1 MEYYM
6 TFTKRCIGA
15 ALAVALASLPAWAAD
30 APAPKADTGN
40 TTWLLL
46 SAALVMLMTPG
57 LAFFY
62 GGMVHRKNVVSTL
75 LQNYVALAVVGVA
88 WVVVGYSLVFTEG
101 SSLIGGTTQAML
113 KGLETSFYGETGIP
127 TLAFVAFQMMFAIIT
142 PALITGA
149 FAERVNF
156 KAWLIIMLVWSL
168 AVYVPVAHWVWGPG
182 GWIAAKGGLDFAG
195 GLVVHI
201 TAGFSALACGFLFGR
216 RKAESATTPNDVP
229 MIMLGAALL
238 WFGWFGFN
246 AGSAITSGALAAYAF
261 MNTFLGA
268 AAAFLMWMAL
278 DWFVHGKPTA
288 VGSSIGI
295 VVGLVAITP
304 AAGFVTISSSLIIG
318 AVAAIVCFFVARAVK
333 KITHLDDSLDVFAC
347 HGIGGVVGA
356 IMTGLYADKTVNSAV
371 TVQGLLVSG
380 EQGLF
385 MANATAVVAVAAF
398 SFVATILIV
407 KLVDLFVPIR
417 VGTDAEGHGL
427 DSSLHGEYAR
437 VNQPRTAK

>member
-1 MEYYM
+1 MNLL
-6 TFTKRCIGA
+6 KRA
-15 ALAVALASLPAWAAD
+15 WLPALASVLVASPALAEVAAVV
-30 APAPKADTGN
+30 PKTDTGN
-40 TTWLLL
+40 TAWLLL

-75 LQNYVALAVVGVA
+75 LQNYVALAIVGIA

-101 SSLIGGTTQAML
+101 SAYLGGTSAAML
-113 KGLETSFYGETGIP
+113 KGLDVSFYNDTGIP

-156 KAWLIIMLVWSL
+156 KAWLLIMLAWSL
-168 AVYVPVAHWVWGPG
+168 IVYVPVAHWVWGPG
-182 GWIAAKGGLDFAG
+182 GWIAVKGGLDFAG

-201 TAGFSALACGFLFGR
+201 TAGFSALACAFLFGR
-216 RKAESATTPNDVP
+216 RKVDAAPTPNDVP
-229 MIMLGAALL
+229 MIMLGAGLL

-246 AGSAITSGALAAYAF
+246 AGSAITSGALASYAF
-261 MNTFLGA
+261 MNTFLSA
-268 AAAFLMWMAL
+268 CAAFLVWMGM
-278 DWFVHGKPTA
+278 DWAINGKPTA

-304 AAGFVTISSSLIIG
+304 GAGFVTIPSSLIIG
-318 AVAAIVCFFVARAVK
+318 SVAAAIAFIVAGKVRK
-333 KITHLDDSLDVFAC
+333 MTHLDDSLDVFAC
-347 HGIGGVVGA
+347 HGIGGVIGS

-371 TVQGLLVSG
+371 TVQGYFVSG
-380 EQGLF
+380 ETGLIS
-385 MANATAVVAVAAF
+385 ANVIGVIAVAAF
-398 SFVATILIV
+398 SFIATMVIV
-407 KLVDLFVPIR
+407 KVVAIFVPIR

-427 DSSLHGEYAR
+427 DSSMHGEFAR
-437 VNQPRTAK
+437 VNQPRK

>member
-1 MEYYM
+1 MNIRRY
-6 TFTKRCIGA
+6 GGVGLALALA
-15 ALAVALASLPAWAAD
+15 ALPAFAED
-30 APAPKADTGN
+30 VAPKADTGN

-75 LQNYVALAVVGVA
+75 LQNYVALAIVGVA
-88 WVVVGYSLVFTEG
+88 WVVIGYSLVFTEG
-101 SSLIGGTTQAML
+101 SGYLGGTSNMML
-113 KGLETSFYGETGIP
+113 KGLETTFYGDTGIP
-127 TLAFVAFQMMFAIIT
+127 NLAYVAFQMMFAIIT

-156 KAWLIIMLVWSL
+156 KAWLIIMLLWSMI
-168 AVYVPVAHWVWGPG
+168 VYVPVAHWVWGPG
-182 GWIAAKGGLDFAG
+182 GWIAAKGALDFAG

-201 TAGFSALACGFLFGR
+201 TAGFSALACAFLFGKR
-216 RKAESATTPNDVP
+216 NEKNAPTPNDVP

-246 AGSAITSGALAAYAF
+246 AGSAITSGALASFAF

-268 AAAFLMWMAL
+268 AAAFLAWMCL
-278 DWFVHGKPTA
+278 DWAIHGKPTA

-304 AAGFVTISSSLIIG
+304 AAGYVGISASLIIG
-318 AVAAIVCFFVARAVK
+318 AVAAVVCFFTARAVK

-347 HGIGGVVGA
+347 HGIGGVCGA
-356 IMTGLYADKTVNSAV
+356 IMTGLYASKAVNPAV
-371 TVQGLLVSG
+371 SVQGLLVSG

-385 MANATAVVAVAAF
+385 MANMLAVVVVACF
-398 SFVATILIV
+398 SFVATMIIV
-407 KLVDLFVPIR
+407 KVVGIFVPIR

-437 VNQPRTAK
+437 VNQPRVVKA

>member
-1 MEYYM
+1 MNLL
-6 TFTKRCIGA
+6 KRA
-15 ALAVALASLPAWAAD
+15 MLPALAFAAMAGPAFAAD
-30 APAPKADTGN
+30 APKVDTGN

-75 LQNYVALAVVGVA
+75 LQNYVALAIVGIA
-88 WVVVGYSLVFTEG
+88 WVVIGYSLVFTEG
-101 SSLIGGTTQAML
+101 SALLGSTSQAML
-113 KGLETSFYGETGIP
+113 KGLETAMYGETGIP

-156 KAWLIIMLVWSL
+156 KAWLIIMLLWSL
-168 AVYVPVAHWVWGPG
+168 FVYVPVAHWVWGPD
-182 GWIAAKGGLDFAG
+182 GWILKDGGLDFAG

-216 RKAESATTPNDVP
+216 RKVNANPTPNDVP

-261 MNTFLGA
+261 MNTFLAA
-268 AAAFLMWMAL
+268 AAAFLAWMFL
-278 DWFVHGKPTA
+278 DWAIHGKPTA
-288 VGSSIGI
+288 VGSSIGL

-304 AAGFVTISSSLIIG
+304 AAGFVTIQSSLIIG
-318 AVAAIVCFFVARAVK
+318 AVAAIICFFVAGLVK

-347 HGIGGVVGA
+347 HGVGGVCGA
-356 IMTGLYADKTVNSAV
+356 VMTGLYADKTVNSAV
-371 TVQGLLVSG
+371 TVQGFFVSG
-380 EQGLF
+380 ETGLF
-385 MANATAVVAVAAF
+385 AANVTGVAAVALF
-398 SFVATILIV
+398 SFIATIIIV
-407 KLVDLFVPIR
+407 KIVGLFVPIR

-437 VNQPRTAK
+437 VNAMNAYSMR

>member
-1 MEYYM
+1 MNKLKHFIFPAM
-6 TFTKRCIGA
+6 AAALFALPAFADGA
-15 ALAVALASLPAWAAD
+15 AAA
-30 APAPKADTGN
+30 APKIDSGN
-40 TTWLLL
+40 TAWLLL

-75 LQNYVALAVVGVA
+75 LQNYVALAVVGIA
-88 WVVVGYSLVFTEG
+88 WVVVGYSLVFTE
-101 SSLIGGTTQAML
+101 STPYIGGTAAVML
-113 KGLETSFYGETGIP
+113 KGLDTTLYNDTGIP

-156 KAWLIIMLVWSL
+156 KAWLLIMLLWSL
-168 AVYVPVAHWVWGPG
+168 IVYVPVAHWVWGPH
-182 GWIAAKGGLDFAG
+182 GWIADKGGLDFAG

-216 RKAESATTPNDVP
+216 RKVNEAPTPNDVP

-261 MNTFLGA
+261 MNTFLAA
-268 AAAFLMWMAL
+268 AAAFLAWMFL
-278 DWFVHGKPTA
+278 DWAIHGKPTA

-304 AAGFVTISSSLIIG
+304 AAGFVTIQSSLIIG
-318 AVAAIVCFFVARAVK
+318 VVSTIVCFFVARGVK
-333 KITHLDDSLDVFAC
+333 QITKLDDALDVFAC
-347 HGIGGVVGA
+347 HGIGGVCGA
-356 IMTGLYADKTVNSAV
+356 ILTGLYASKAVNSTI
-371 TVQGLLVSG
+371 TVEGYFVSG
-380 EQGLF
+380 ATETF
-385 MANATAVVAVAAF
+385 MANLIGVVAVSAFSFIATAV
-398 SFVATILIV
+398 IV
-407 KLVDLFVPIR
+407 KLVDAFIPIR

-427 DSSLHGEYAR
+427 DTSQHGEFAR
-437 VNQPRTAK
+437 VNQTR

>member
-1 MEYYM
+1 MNRLLR
-6 TFTKRCIGA
+6 TGA
-15 ALAVALASLPAWAAD
+15 VGLILALTALPAMAM
-30 APAPKADTGN
+30 APAPKVDTGN
-40 TTWLLL
+40 TAWLLL

-75 LQNYVALAVVGVA
+75 LQNYVALAIVGIA
-88 WVVVGYSLVFTEG
+88 WIVIGYSLVFTEG
-101 SSLIGGTTQAML
+101 SSLIGGTSNAML
-113 KGLETSFYGETGIP
+113 KGLETTLYGETGIP
-127 TLAFVAFQMMFAIIT
+127 NLAFVAFQMMFAIIT

-216 RKAESATTPNDVP
+216 RKVDAAPTPNDVP

-246 AGSAITSGALAAYAF
+246 AGSAVTSGALAAYAF

-268 AAAFLMWMAL
+268 ASAFLVWMML
-278 DWFVHGKPTA
+278 DWMVHGKPTA

-304 AAGFVTISSSLIIG
+304 AAGFVSISASLIIG
-318 AVAAIVCFFVARAVK
+318 VVAAIVCFFTARAVK
-333 KITHLDDSLDVFAC
+333 KITKLDDSLDVFAC

-356 IMTGLYADKTVNSAV
+356 IMTGLYASKAVNPAV
-371 TVQGLLVSG
+371 TVQGYFVGG
-380 EQGLF
+380 ETGLF
-385 MANATAVVAVAAF
+385 MANLIGVLAVAGF
-398 SFVATILIV
+398 SFVATIVIV
-407 KLVDLFVPIR
+407 KVIDLFVPIR

-427 DSSLHGEYAR
+427 DSSQHGEFAR
-437 VNQPRTAK
+437 VNQTR

>member
-1 MEYYM
+1 MSL
-6 TFTKRCIGA
+6 FKRLLIP
-15 ALAVALASLPAWAAD
+15 ALAVAAMASPALAEEAQ
-30 APAPKADTGN
+30 KVDTGN
-40 TTWLLL
+40 TTWLLM

-75 LQNYVALAVVGVA
+75 LQNYVALAIVGIV
-88 WVVVGYSLVFTEG
+88 WVVIGYSLVFTEG
-101 SSLIGGTTQAML
+101 GALIGGTTATML
-113 KGLETSFYGETGIP
+113 KGLETSLYMATGIP

-156 KAWLIIMLVWSL
+156 KAWLVIMLLWNL
-168 AVYVPVAHWVWGPG
+168 FIYVPVAHWVWGPG

-216 RKAESATTPNDVP
+216 RDVDAAPTPNDVP

-246 AGSAITSGALAAYAF
+246 AGSAITSGSLASYAF
-261 MNTFLGA
+261 MNTFLAA
-268 AAAFLMWMAL
+268 AAAFLTWMFL
-278 DWFVHGKPTA
+278 DWAIHGKPTA

-304 AAGFVTISSSLIIG
+304 AAGFVSLSSALIIG
-318 AVAAIVCFFVARAVK
+318 FVSTVICFFVARAVK

-347 HGIGGVVGA
+347 HGVGGVCGA
-356 IMTGLYADKTVNSAV
+356 ILTGLYASKAVNPDTV
-371 TVQGLLVSG
+371 TVEGLFVSG
-380 EQGLF
+380 ETGLF
-385 MANATAVVAVAAF
+385 MANVIGVVAVAAF
-398 SFVATILIV
+398 SFIGTIVIV
-407 KLVDLFVPIR
+407 KLVGLFIPIR
-417 VGTDAEGHGL
+417 VGMDAEGHGL
-427 DSSLHGEYAR
+427 DSSQHGENAR
-437 VNQPRTAK
+437 IDQVVAKPVL